1 MAKFQG
7 KHHQITDKILKA
19 FYKVHSELGYGFAE
33 KVYENALVILLQE
46 FGLRVEQQKRIKVY
60 FHGQIIGEYIADVV
74 VNEVILLELKAVSKI
89 IDQHSAQLWNYM
101 KATEFEVG
109 LLLNFGPK
117 ATFQRRVF
125 DNERKGTLS
134 WVKKIS

>member
-7 KHHQITDKILKA
+7 KHSEITDKILKA
-19 FYKVHSELGYGFAE
+19 FFQVHTELGYGFAE

-46 FGLRVEQQKRIKVY
+46 LRLRVEQQKRINVY
-60 FHGQIIGEYIADVV
+60 FHRQIVGEYIADLVI
-74 VNEVILLELKAVSKI
+74 NDVILLELKAVQKI
-89 IDQHSAQLWNYM
+89 IAQHSAQLWNYM

-117 ATFQRRVF
+117 AVFQRRVF

-134 WVKKIS
+134 WVKK

>member
-7 KHHQITDKILKA
+7 KHSEITDKILKA
-19 FYKVHSELGYGFAE
+19 FFQVHTELGYGFAE
-33 KVYENALVILLQE
+33 KVYENALVILLRE
-46 FGLRVEQQKRIKVY
+46 LGLSVEQQKPIKVC
-60 FHGQIIGEYIADVV
+60 FHGQIVGEYIADLV
-74 VNEVILLELKAVSKI
+74 VNDVVLLELKAVQKI

-101 KATEFEVG
+101 KATKFEVG

-117 ATFQRRVF
+117 ADFQRRVF

-134 WVKKIS
+134 WVKK

>member
-7 KHHQITDKILKA
+7 KYSEITDKILKA
-19 FYKVHSELGYGFAE
+19 FFQVHTELGYGFAE

-46 FGLRVEQQKRIKVY
+46 LGLRVEQQKRINVY
-60 FHGQIIGEYIADVV
+60 FHGQIVGEYIADLV
-74 VNEVILLELKAVSKI
+74 VNDVILLELKAVQKI

-101 KATEFEVG
+101 KATKFEVG

-117 ATFQRRVF
+117 AVFQRRVF

-134 WVKKIS
+134 WVKK